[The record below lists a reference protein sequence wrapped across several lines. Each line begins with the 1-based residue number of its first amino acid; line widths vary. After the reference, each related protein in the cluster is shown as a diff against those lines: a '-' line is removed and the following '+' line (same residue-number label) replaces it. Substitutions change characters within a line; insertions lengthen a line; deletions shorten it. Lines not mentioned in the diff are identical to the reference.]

1 MGREVSMLRGAFYAL
16 AQCIGS
22 ILASAVL
29 MLVMDLTPKTMGGY
43 NTLSAEGEFPIFQG
57 FVLEVVLTFLLCFTV
72 LATIDPSRQATHI
85 GPLAIGMAV
94 GVAHLVAV
102 PITGCGINPARS
114 LGPAIFANNDQAR
127 EDLWVFLLAP
137 FV

>member
-1 MGREVSMLRGAFYAL
+1 MGPM
-16 AQCIGS
+16 
-22 ILASAVL
+22 
-29 MLVMDLTPKTMGGY
+29 TMGGY
-43 NTLSAEGEFPIFQG
+43 NTLSAEGEFPIVQG

-114 LGPAIFANNDQAR
+114 LGPALLADHSPAR
-127 EDLWVFLLAP
+127 EGLWVFLVAP
-137 FV
+137 FFGAAIAALLYLFWFAQQDDPVVSSSV